1 MDSPLKGEDLAY
13 FVDNSSP
20 YTYLDRGFEIL
31 ITPTPNTLTNVM
43 KLFLDTAIVSDIEER
58 LDTGLISGITT
69 NPTLMRKNGSDP
81 WDVYRDIIELGVSDL
96 SIEVFGESYA
106 ELLDNSLTVNENY
119 GNVATIKLPCTINGL
134 KVCKYLRNIGIRV
147 NMTLVFSVSQAIL
160 CGLAGATYVSPFIG
174 RMDDN
179 SLDGMKLINDIS
191 NVYASNGI
199 KTQVL
204 AASVR
209 DVQSVGVAFGLG
221 ADICTIP
228 PKVFDN
234 MASHVLTDKG
244 LEQFNRDFLA

>member
-1 MDSPLKGEDLAY
+1 
-13 FVDNSSP
+13 
-20 YTYLDRGFEIL
+20 
-31 ITPTPNTLTNVM
+31 M

-119 GNVATIKLPCTINGL
+119 GNVATIKLPCTIDGL
-134 KVCKYLRNIGIRV
+134 KVCKYLRTVGIRV

-191 NVYASNGI
+191 NVYSCHSVNTKI
-199 KTQVL
+199 L

-209 DVQSVGVAFGLG
+209 DVQSVGMAFSLG
-221 ADICTIP
+221 ADICTVP
-228 PKVFDN
+228 PKVFDD
-234 MASHVLTDKG
+234 MSKHVLTDKG
-244 LEQFNRDFLA
+244 LEQFNADFLA